1 MLSNDSLYRVISFH
15 SLGDL
20 WSVLRRFRKINEK
33 ITALISIKIEL
44 SVSCMHNIVY
54 TAHATFVLK

>member
-20 WSVLRRFRKINEK
+20 WSVLQRFRKINEK
-33 ITALISIKIEL
+33 IIAVISIKIEL
-44 SVSCMHNIVY
+44 CIGCMHNIVY
-54 TAHATFVLK
+54 TALVSFVLK